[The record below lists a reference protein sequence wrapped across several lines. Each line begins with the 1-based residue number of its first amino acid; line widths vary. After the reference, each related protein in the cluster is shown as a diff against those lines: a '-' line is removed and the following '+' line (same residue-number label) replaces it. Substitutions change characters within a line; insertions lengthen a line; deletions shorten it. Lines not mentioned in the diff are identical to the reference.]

1 MKQLCTNRRQ
11 DAMIVSSLGWTGEIL
26 GVHHP
31 QSCELTA
38 HPRVAREA
46 LPVIVHLGCN
56 QIIILKGKH
65 FN

>member
-11 DAMIVSSLGWTGEIL
+11 DAMIVSSLEWTGEIL

-31 QSCELTA
+31 QSCELRV

-46 LPVIVHLGCN
+46 LPVIVHLGA
-56 QIIILKGKH
+56 IRLLS
-65 FN
+65 